1 MSPRVSKPKGESNPK
16 PVTKQKPTTPKTV
29 PPANNGKHPGGRPSK
44 YTPELV
50 AQICKDLEVGNMRRA
65 VAAANGINKDTIQ
78 DWINTKPEFSDQV
91 RRSEEV
97 LAYLDGLAPKPIAA
111 KLLVGS
117 MEPYRK
123 SFPQVEPLIHS
134 IADLP
139 IEVNT
144 WLKPDQWLV
153 LDAKGNIIA
162 AGRGVE

>member
-1 MSPRVSKPKGESNPK
+1 
-16 PVTKQKPTTPKTV
+16 
-29 PPANNGKHPGGRPSK
+29 
-44 YTPELV
+44 
-50 AQICKDLEVGNMRRA
+50 
-65 VAAANGINKDTIQ
+65 
-78 DWINTKPEFSDQV
+78 
-91 RRSEEV
+91 
-97 LAYLDGLAPKPIAA
+97 
-111 KLLVGS
+111 